1 MVSVPIFVI
10 GLCIA
15 MGVGCTL
22 GVLVLAL
29 MTRKRSADLEWALWQ
44 MICASREIQADEALG
59 QARDRA
65 FQLLRGS

>member
-1 MVSVPIFVI
+1 MVSVPIFVLS
-10 GLCIA
+10 LCTA
-15 MGVGCTL
+15 MAVGCTV

-44 MICASREIQADEALG
+44 MVCASREVQDDAVLC
-59 QARDRA
+59 QARDCA